1 MQRRRNLKGLK
12 FKNGTIIGYFGSVF
26 EEDMLWAGN
35 KITCDGYGNI
45 IVFEELLFQ
54 NVFVHT
60 KTQSRRFQTYQ
71 V

>member
-12 FKNGTIIGYFGSVF
+12 FKNGTIIDYFGSVF

-35 KITCDGYGNI
+35 KITCDGYGNV

>member
-1 MQRRRNLKGLK
+1 MQRRRNLKGSK
-12 FKNGTIIGYFGSVF
+12 FKNGTIIGYFGSVS

-35 KITCDGYGNI
+35 KITCDDYGNV
-45 IVFEELLFQ
+45 IVFEELLQ

-60 KTQSRRFQTYQ
+60 KTQSRRFQTSQ